1 MSVPHDKEY
10 ETIATGSATV
20 SVSVVD
26 LTAFGF
32 TAAQLQTATRAVIS
46 NHNTSVGGVSFTYD
60 GTLPT
65 TKAGHNLNR
74 EDEPLVVWG
83 NVYINSLKFI
93 RDHQGTDGIVT
104 ITLEGPQAAASD
116 STPTTPAPTTTTTG
130 MPGGPGGP

>member
-1 MSVPHDKEY
+1 M
-10 ETIATGSATV
+10 
-20 SVSVVD
+20 
-26 LTAFGF
+26 
-32 TAAQLQTATRAVIS
+32 
-46 NHNTSVGGVSFTYD
+46 HNTSVGGVSFTYD
-60 GTLPT
+60 GTLPAT
-65 TKAGHNLNR
+65 TAGHNLNR

-130 MPGGPGGP
+130 MGFP